1 MPALRI
7 SVKLPIFM
15 AALVFVAQLV
25 LGLVA
30 YQKSSGQL
38 VAAAEDKLAALSQA
52 RITALNDFLR
62 IIRDDIL
69 SFSEN
74 AQMIEAALEFSQ
86 AMTFSGKEKGIEK
99 ARKLFVE
106 AEADPDKRIE
116 LEKPDRS
123 RFSETH
129 GRHHPVFRK
138 FMQRRG
144 YQDIVM
150 ADSEGVVVYS
160 VRKGNDYA
168 IDLDTEQWKGTLIG
182 QAFATLKADPKA
194 GSVLFSDIRPYA
206 PDGGAPAGFVAAPML
221 DGQNFLGVLLF
232 RMPLARINAIMR
244 QETGMGRTGES
255 YIVGED
261 RLMRSDSRLADQ
273 PTTLAVKVDT
283 PQVAKALAGESGMVE
298 SHDYHGERVLAA
310 YGPVEFVGRKWAV
323 IAEID
328 QNEILEPVAAT
339 RSFMILATL
348 VIMALAIGAGI
359 LVSRNIAGAIAR
371 MTQATTDL
379 AHGDLTVEV
388 PYRDR
393 PDEIGEMA
401 DAVQIFKDQAL
412 KLKQMAA
419 EQAAQGR
426 RNQRRLKNEM
436 FALTNA
442 LDEEVRS
449 AIGIV
454 VQQADAMHEAAVE
467 MSDAVVETEAMAGQA
482 AQAST
487 DAATSVDAVAGAA
500 GELAHSIQE
509 IASQVERSTAITSQ
523 AVADAERT
531 NAKVQ
536 GLAQAAQKIGEVV
549 ELITDIAEQTNLL
562 ALNATIEAARAGDA
576 GKGFAVVA
584 SEVKNLANQTARATE
599 EIGAQIG
606 GIQTATREAVD
617 AIQGIGSTIAEINS
631 VTTTIATAVEEQ
643 SAATRAISENARH
656 AARSTQESTG
666 HIGEMTRKTET
677 TGGHSREV
685 QESANEVRS
694 HLGRMQ
700 SSLEAIMRAGSEA
713 DRETNQLHTVNVA
726 ATAMV
731 EGERKTCLVQEMALS
746 GVTIL
751 DRALPLDR
759 GREFTIEVG
768 DLGTMN
774 AVAVAKTGTSTHIRL
789 DIDEPQ
795 MERLER
801 FIASRSRG
809 AQGGQQG

>member
-15 AALVFVAQLV
+15 AALVFAAQLI

-38 VAAAEDKLAALSQA
+38 IAAAEEKLSALTQARVAALG
-52 RITALNDFLR
+52 DYLR

-86 AMTFSGKEKGIEK
+86 AMTFSGKEKGMEK

-106 AEADPDKRIE
+106 AEADPDKRID

-129 GRHHPVFRK
+129 ARHHPVFRK

-150 ADSEGVVVYS
+150 VDSEGVVVYS

-168 IDLDTEQWKGTLIG
+168 IDLDAEQWKGTLIA
-182 QAFATLKADPKA
+182 QTFAAIKADPKV
-194 GSVLFSDIRPYA
+194 GSVLFTDIRAYA
-206 PDGGAPAGFVAAPML
+206 PDGGTPAGFVAAPLL
-221 DGQNFLGVLLF
+221 DGQAFLGVLLF
-232 RMPLARINAIMR
+232 RMPLARINAMMR
-244 QETGMGRTGES
+244 QETGMGRTGEA

-261 RLMRSDSRLADQ
+261 RLMRSDSRFADK
-273 PTTLAVKVDT
+273 PTTLAVKVET
-283 PQVAKALAGESGMVE
+283 PQVDKALAGESGMME
-298 SHDYHGERVLAA
+298 SRDYQGEKVLAA

-328 QNEILEPVAAT
+328 EDEILEPVAET
-339 RSFMILATL
+339 RAFMILATL
-348 VIMALAIGAGI
+348 AIMAAAIGAGI

-379 AHGDLTVEV
+379 AHGNLAVDV

-426 RNQRRLKNEM
+426 RNQRKLKNEM

-454 VQQADAMHEAAVE
+454 VQQAEAMHEAAVE
-467 MSDAVVETEAMAGQA
+467 MSQAVVDTESMAGQA
-482 AQAST
+482 ARAST
-487 DAATSVDAVAGAA
+487 NAASSVDAVAAAA
-500 GELAHSIQE
+500 GELARSIQE
-509 IASQVERSTAITSQ
+509 IAGQVDKSKTITSR
-523 AVADAERT
+523 AVTDAQNT

-536 GLAQAAQKIGEVV
+536 GLAQAASKIGEVV

-562 ALNATIEAARAGDA
+562 ALNATIEAARAGEA

-584 SEVKNLANQTARATE
+584 SEVKNLANQTAKATE

-606 GIQTATREAVD
+606 GIQTATREAVE
-617 AIQGIGSTIAEINS
+617 AIRGIGDTIAEINS
-631 VTTTIATAVEEQ
+631 VTTTIASAVDEQ
-643 SAATRAISENARH
+643 STATRAISDNARR
-656 AARSTQESTG
+656 AAQSTQESSG
-666 HIGEMTRKTET
+666 HIDEMTRRTAT
-677 TGGHSREV
+677 TGDHSREV
-685 QESANEVRS
+685 QESADEVRN
-694 HLGRMQ
+694 HLNRMQ
-700 SSLEAIMRAGSEA
+700 DSLEAIMRAGSEK
-713 DRETNQLHTVNVA
+713 DRAVNELHTVNVA
-726 ATAMV
+726 ATV
-731 EGERKTCLVQEMALS
+731 NLDGERRPCLVQEMALS
-746 GVTIL
+746 GVAIL
-751 DRALPLDR
+751 DRSIAMER
-759 GREFTIEVG
+759 GREFTIDIG
-768 DLGTMN
+768 GLGSMN
-774 AVAVAKTGTSTHIRL
+774 AVAVAKTGSSTHIRL
-789 DIDEPQ
+789 DMEDTQ
-795 MERLER
+795 MERLEG
-801 FIASRSRG
+801 FVASRKKG
-809 AQGGQQG
+809 A